1 MLPQD
6 YDERVYAGVLGKII
20 GVYLGRPFE
29 GWTNARI
36 ERELGDI
43 DYYVHDR
50 LGVRLIVT
58 DDDIAGTF
66 TFIRA
71 LEDYGCDPDIT
82 PAQIG
87 QTWLNYLIEGRTI
100 LWWGGLGNST
110 EHTAYLRLKAGIEAP
125 RSGSAALNGT
135 VVAEQIGAQIFI
147 DGWAMVCPGDPERAA
162 DFARRAGSV
171 SHDGEAVHGAQILA
185 AMEAQAFVEDDID
198 RLFDT
203 GLAFVPADSVVRRMI
218 DDIRDWR
225 VAHGDDWRATF
236 RRIQAQYGYDKYG
249 GNCHIVPNHGLI
261 ALALLHGDGDFGK
274 SLRIVNTAGWDTDCN
289 SGNVGCLMGIR
300 GGLAGLETGA
310 DWRGPIADICYL
322 PSADSGGAISDAVAE
337 ATRIAGIGRR
347 LANAP
352 PAAPKDGARF
362 HFSHPG
368 AVQGFQGEGCAVRN
382 GVAPSGERA
391 LAITFAALPDGVA
404 RATTATFIDSLE
416 TARYFDGRGYALAAS
431 PTLNPGQTV
440 TARLMPHAAGE
451 NVLEA
456 ALSVSVFDE
465 TDALETLNGPV
476 ERLAPGAWSEL
487 HWRVPAAGGRPIAAV
502 GVSVMAPDRP
512 NTLFLD
518 RLTWQGAPE
527 VTLAATGGK
536 MWRRAWVRGVD
547 QVWATP
553 AESFRL
559 VQNQGTGLLLYGT
572 RDWRDYRVS
581 ADITPHLV
589 RRVGLVARAQGM
601 KRYYALTLTDANQL
615 VLVRELEGTTTL
627 AAADCDLDLYATHRF
642 ELTVAGDAIVGRLND
657 AIELRATDGALTT
670 GGIALL
676 LDEGRAATREVTVT
690 PVGAAG

>member
-43 DYYVHDR
+43 DYYVHDK

-71 LEDYGCDPDIT
+71 LEDYGYDPGIT

-125 RSGSAALNGT
+125 RSGSAALNGK

-198 RLFDT
+198 KLFDT

-225 VAHGDDWRATF
+225 AGNGGDWRATF

-300 GGLAGLETGA
+300 GGLAGLNAGA

-337 ATRIAGIGRR
+337 ATRIAGLGRR

-352 PAAPKDGARF
+352 LKAPKDGARF

-368 AVQGFQGEGCAVRN
+368 AVQGFQGEGCAVSN

-391 LAITFAALPDGVA
+391 LAIAFAALPEGVA

-431 PTLNPGQTV
+431 PTLNPGQMV
-440 TARLMPHAAGE
+440 TARVMPHTAGE
-451 NVLEA
+451 DVLEA

-487 HWRVPAAGGRPIAAV
+487 SWRVPAVGGRPIAAV
-502 GVSVMAPDRP
+502 GVSIMAPNCP
-512 NTLFLD
+512 GTLFLD
-518 RLTWQGAPE
+518 RLTWHGAPE

-547 QVWATP
+547 QVWATSG
-553 AESFRL
+553 EGFR
-559 VQNQGTGLLLYGT
+559 VIQNQGTGLLLYGT
-572 RDWRDYRVS
+572 RDWRDYRVT

-657 AIELRATDGALTT
+657 AIELRVTDGALTE

-676 LDEGRAATREVTVT
+676 IEEGRAATREVTVT
-690 PVGAAG
+690 PVGAMD

>member
-1 MLPQD
+1 MVTQD

-36 ERELGDI
+36 ERELGEI

-71 LEDYGCDPDIT
+71 LEDYGCDAGIT

-87 QTWLNYLIEGRTI
+87 QTWLNYLIENRTI

-125 RSGSAALNGT
+125 RSGSAALNGK

-171 SHDGEAVHGAQILA
+171 SHDGEAVHGARLLA

-198 RLFDT
+198 KLLDT
-203 GLAFVPADSVVRRMI
+203 GIAFVPADSVIRRMI
-218 DDIRDWR
+218 DDIRGWH
-225 VAHGDDWRATF
+225 AGAGDDWRATF
-236 RRIQAQYGYDKYG
+236 RHIQDRYGYDKYG

-261 ALALLHGDGDFGK
+261 ALALLHGDGEFGK
-274 SLRIVNTAGWDTDCN
+274 SLKIVNTAGWDTDCN
-289 SGNVGCLMGIR
+289 SGNLGCLMGIR
-300 GGLAGLETGA
+300 GGLAGIDADA

-322 PSADSGGAISDAVAE
+322 PSADSGGAISDAVGE
-337 ATRIAGIGRR
+337 AARIARMGRR
-347 LANAP
+347 LADAP
-352 PAAPKDGARF
+352 TAAPKDGARF
-362 HFSHPG
+362 HFNHPG
-368 AVQGFQGEGCAVRN
+368 AVQGFQGEGCVVRN
-382 GVAPSGERA
+382 AEAPGGARA
-391 LAITFAALPDGVA
+391 LAIEFEALQDDAV
-404 RATTATFIDSLE
+404 RATTATFIDSLA
-416 TARYFDGRGYALAAS
+416 TAQYFDGRGYALAAS
-431 PTLNPGQTV
+431 PTLNPGQTI
-440 TARLMPHAAGE
+440 TAQAMPASGTQGT
-451 NVLEA
+451 VEA
-456 ALSVSVFDE
+456 ALCVRVFDGE
-465 TDALETLNGPV
+465 DALTTLRGPAERV
-476 ERLAPGAWSEL
+476 EGSAWTHFS
-487 HWRVPAAGGRPIAAV
+487 WRVPDTGGHPIAAV
-502 GVSVMAPDRP
+502 GLEITAAAHAGA
-512 NTLFLD
+512 LLLD
-518 RLTWQGAPE
+518 RLTWHGAPQ
-527 VTLAATGGK
+527 VTLSSTSGK

-553 AESFRL
+553 RESFRL
-559 VQNQGTGLLLYGT
+559 IHNRGTGLLFYGT

-581 ADITPHLV
+581 ADITPHLA

-601 KRYYALTLTDANQL
+601 RRYYALTLTSENTL
-615 VLVRELEGTTTL
+615 MLVRELDGITTL
-627 AAADCDLDLYATHRF
+627 AEIDCELDLYATHRF
-642 ELTVAGDAIVGRLND
+642 ELTVAGDTISARLND
-657 AIELRATDGALTT
+657 TIELSAKDTALSE

-676 LDEGRAATREVTVT
+676 IEEGRAATQKVTVA
-690 PVGAAG
+690 PVEAA